1 MQEKQTNQQNQSYSN
16 PNLPQA
22 LPNALHVDAYD
33 LVGLLEQVQAAVLQG
48 YKIDLS
54 TNETY
59 PVQLGT
65 RYCLT
70 MTQKAPEALG
80 GVVGQGS
87 TLGSLEVVEAVVEAP
102 TGLPEGSVE
111 AKGKPGRKSKG

>member
-1 MQEKQTNQQNQSYSN
+1 MQEKQVNQQKQSYSN
-16 PNLPQA
+16 PNLPQ
-22 LPNALHVDAYD
+22 ALHVDAYD

-65 RYCLT
+65 RFCLT

-80 GVVGQGS
+80 DVVEQGS
-87 TLGSLEVVEAVVEAP
+87 TLGSLEAVEALVEAP
-102 TGLPEGSVE
+102 KRAETATQDVK
-111 AKGKPGRKSKG
+111 AKAGRKVKGE

>member
-1 MQEKQTNQQNQSYSN
+1 MQENQTTQQKQSYSN
-16 PNLPQA
+16 PNLPQ
-22 LPNALHVDAYD
+22 ALHVDAYD

-80 GVVGQGS
+80 DVVEQDS
-87 TLGSLEVVEAVVEAP
+87 TLGSLAAVEALVGAP
-102 TGLPEGSVE
+102 AGLPEGSGE
-111 AKGKPGRKSKG
+111 TKGKPGRKSKG

>member
-1 MQEKQTNQQNQSYSN
+1 MQEKQANQQKQSYSN
-16 PNLPQA
+16 PNLPQ
-22 LPNALHVDAYD
+22 ALHVDAYD

-80 GVVGQGS
+80 DVVEQES
-87 TLGSLEVVEAVVEAP
+87 TLGSLAAVEALVEAP
-102 TGLPEGSVE
+102 TGLPEGSAE

>member
-1 MQEKQTNQQNQSYSN
+1 MQEKQANQQKQSYSN
-16 PNLPQA
+16 PNLPQ
-22 LPNALHVDAYD
+22 ALHVDAYD

-70 MTQKAPEALG
+70 MTQKTPEALE
-80 GVVGQGS
+80 GVVEQEG
-87 TLGSLEVVEAVVEAP
+87 TLGSLKVKEALVEAP
-102 TGLPEGSVE
+102 TDLPEGSGEV
-111 AKGKPGRKSKG
+111 KGKPGRKSKG

>member
-1 MQEKQTNQQNQSYSN
+1 MQEKQVNQQKQSYSN

-22 LPNALHVDAYD
+22 HHVDAYD

-70 MTQKAPEALG
+70 MTQKAPEAL
-80 GVVGQGS
+80 QPIAEQDS
-87 TLGSLEVVEAVVEAP
+87 TLGSLEVKEALVEAP
-102 TGLPEGSVE
+102 TGLPEGSTEV
-111 AKGKPGRKSKG
+111 KNKPGRKPKG

>member
-1 MQEKQTNQQNQSYSN
+1 MQEKQANQQKQSYIN
-16 PNLPQA
+16 PNLPQ
-22 LPNALHVDAYD
+22 ALHVDAYD

-70 MTQKAPEALG
+70 MTQEAPEALE
-80 GVVGQGS
+80 GVVEQDS
-87 TLGSLEVVEAVVEAP
+87 TLGSPAVKEALVEVS
-102 TGLPEGSVE
+102 TGLPEGSGDV
-111 AKGKPGRKSKG
+111 KGKPGRKKQG

>member
-1 MQEKQTNQQNQSYSN
+1 MQENQTTQQKQSYSN
-16 PNLPQA
+16 PSLPQ
-22 LPNALHVDAYD
+22 ALHVDAYD

-65 RYCLT
+65 RFCLT
-70 MTQKAPEALG
+70 MTQKAPEVLG
-80 GVVGQGS
+80 DVVEQDS
-87 TLGSLEVVEAVVEAP
+87 TLGSLEVKEALVEAS
-102 TGLPEGSVE
+102 TGLPEGSGE
-111 AKGKPGRKSKG
+111 TKGKPGRKPKG

>member
-1 MQEKQTNQQNQSYSN
+1 MQENQTTQQKQSYSN
-16 PNLPQA
+16 PNLPQ
-22 LPNALHVDAYD
+22 ALHVDAYD
-33 LVGLLEQVQAAVLQG
+33 LVGLLEQVQAAVLRG

-70 MTQKAPEALG
+70 MTQKVPEALG
-80 GVVGQGS
+80 DVVERGS
-87 TLGSLEVVEAVVEAP
+87 ALGSLEVVEALVEASDS
-102 TGLPEGSVE
+102 TGEGSVE
-111 AKGKPGRKSKG
+111 TKGKPGRKPKG

>member
-1 MQEKQTNQQNQSYSN
+1 MQEKQANQQKQSYSN
-16 PNLPQA
+16 PNLPQ
-22 LPNALHVDAYD
+22 ALHVDAYD

-70 MTQKAPEALG
+70 MTQKVPEALG
-80 GVVGQGS
+80 DVVEQDS
-87 TLGSLEVVEAVVEAP
+87 TLGSLSAVEALVGAP

>member
-1 MQEKQTNQQNQSYSN
+1 MQEKQANQQKQSYSN
-16 PNLPQA
+16 PNLPQ
-22 LPNALHVDAYD
+22 ALHVDAYD

-70 MTQKAPEALG
+70 MTQEAPEAPEALE
-80 GVVGQGS
+80 GVVEQDS
-87 TLGSLEVVEAVVEAP
+87 TLGSPAVKEALVEAP
-102 TGLPEGSVE
+102 AGLTEGSGEV
-111 AKGKPGRKSKG
+111 KGKPGRKKQG

>member
-1 MQEKQTNQQNQSYSN
+1 MQENQTTQQKQSYSN

-22 LPNALHVDAYD
+22 IHVDAYD

-65 RYCLT
+65 RFCLT

-80 GVVGQGS
+80 DVVEQDS
-87 TLGSLEVVEAVVEAP
+87 TLGSLAVKEALVEAP
-102 TGLPEGSVE
+102 AGLAEGSGE
-111 AKGKPGRKSKG
+111 TKGKPGRKPKG

>member
-1 MQEKQTNQQNQSYSN
+1 MQEKQANQQKQSYSS
-16 PNLPQA
+16 PNLPQ
-22 LPNALHVDAYD
+22 ALHVDAYD

-70 MTQKAPEALG
+70 MTQKVPEVLG
-80 GVVGQGS
+80 CVVEQDS
-87 TLGSLEVVEAVVEAP
+87 TLGSLVAKEALVEAP
-102 TGLPEGSVE
+102 AGLTEGSGEV
-111 AKGKPGRKSKG
+111 KGKPGRKSKG

>member
-1 MQEKQTNQQNQSYSN
+1 MQENQTNQQKQSYSN

-33 LVGLLEQVQAAVLQG
+33 LVSLLQQVQDAILQG

-70 MTQKAPEALG
+70 MTQGAPKALED
-80 GVVGQGS
+80 VVGQGS
-87 TLGSLEVVEAVVEAP
+87 TLGSLEVKEALVEAS

>member
-1 MQEKQTNQQNQSYSN
+1 M
-16 PNLPQA
+16 
-22 LPNALHVDAYD
+22 
-33 LVGLLEQVQAAVLQG
+33 LQG

-65 RYCLT
+65 RFCLT

-80 GVVGQGS
+80 DVVGQDS
-87 TLGSLEVVEAVVEAP
+87 TLGSPEVKEALAEAP
-102 TGLPEGSVE
+102 TVLPEGSGE
-111 AKGKPGRKSKG
+111 TKGKPGRKPKG

>member
-1 MQEKQTNQQNQSYSN
+1 MQENQTTQQKQSYSN
-16 PNLPQA
+16 PNLPQ
-22 LPNALHVDAYD
+22 ALHVDAYD

-65 RYCLT
+65 RFCLT

-80 GVVGQGS
+80 DVVEQDS
-87 TLGSLEVVEAVVEAP
+87 TLGSLAVKEALVEAP
-102 TGLPEGSVE
+102 AGLAEGSGE
-111 AKGKPGRKSKG
+111 TKGKPGRKPKG

>member
-1 MQEKQTNQQNQSYSN
+1 MQEKQANQQKQSYSN
-16 PNLPQA
+16 PNLPQ
-22 LPNALHVDAYD
+22 ALHVDAYD

-80 GVVGQGS
+80 DVVEQDS
-87 TLGSLEVVEAVVEAP
+87 TLGSLEVKEALVEAP
-102 TGLPEGSVE
+102 TGLPEGSGE
-111 AKGKPGRKSKG
+111 TRGKPGRKPKG

>member
-1 MQEKQTNQQNQSYSN
+1 MQENQTTQQKQSYSN
-16 PNLPQA
+16 PNLPQ
-22 LPNALHVDAYD
+22 ALHVDAYD

-70 MTQKAPEALG
+70 MTQKSPEALG
-80 GVVGQGS
+80 DVVGQDS
-87 TLGSLEVVEAVVEAP
+87 TLGSLEVKEALVEAP
-102 TGLPEGSVE
+102 VGLPEGSAE
-111 AKGKPGRKSKG
+111 AKGKPGRKKQG

>member
-1 MQEKQTNQQNQSYSN
+1 MQEKQANQQKQSYSN
-16 PNLPQA
+16 PNLPQ
-22 LPNALHVDAYD
+22 ALHVDAYD

-65 RYCLT
+65 RFCLT
-70 MTQKAPEALG
+70 MTQKVPEALG
-80 GVVGQGS
+80 DAVEHDS
-87 TLGSLEVVEAVVEAP
+87 ALGSLAVKEALVETP
-102 TGLPEGSVE
+102 TVLPEGSAE